1 MLGPEEVVAL
11 IKSGEKISEEVQN
24 LYGIIP
30 RAIIDL
36 FEYINDAATQDKAG
50 FQVYVNYFEIYM
62 ESLNNLLS
70 GSKSSSENLKISNNK
85 VLNANPIAVSSP

>member
-30 RAIIDL
+30 RAIIVL
-36 FEYINDAATQDKAG
+36 FEYINDAATQEKAG
-50 FQVYVNYFEIYM
+50 F
-62 ESLNNLLS
+62 
-70 GSKSSSENLKISNNK
+70 
-85 VLNANPIAVSSP
+85 